1 MRHKEKGNE
10 RLLESKGKGWKRGT
24 ERDEKRIWST
34 EGRTEVKDESE
45 AVGRGRLEE
54 SRARRPVSAALG

>member
-10 RLLESKGKGWKRGT
+10 RLLESRRKEWKRRS
-24 ERDEKRIWST
+24 ERDEKRIRSA
-34 EGRTEVKDESE
+34 EGRTEVKDKSE

>member
-1 MRHKEKGNE
+1 MAVRKQ
-10 RLLESKGKGWKRGT
+10 R
-24 ERDEKRIWST
+24 ERDEKRIRSA